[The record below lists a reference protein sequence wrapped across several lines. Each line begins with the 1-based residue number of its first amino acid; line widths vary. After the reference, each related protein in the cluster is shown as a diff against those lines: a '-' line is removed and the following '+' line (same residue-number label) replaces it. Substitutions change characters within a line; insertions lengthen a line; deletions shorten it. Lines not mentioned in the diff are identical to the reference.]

1 MRIISEAQR
10 RQLEDLSEAGLLSGL
25 PLELAEKDIHVT
37 DLLRSLATLRVEHAH
52 FQKTRKDLTGVD
64 VDDGIT
70 MVFAGGTC
78 LSKAYGAIRRMSEDI
93 DIKIILTA
101 PSRLL
106 AKEITDRARLKALHQ
121 AIEAVLAELGFEVPE
136 QVNGAANPFTRDN
149 SRYCIINSK
158 YKGHGAES
166 HLSLRAEL
174 KLELI
179 QRAPKLEPQMLSFGY
194 LHERLASLPLS
205 NPVSMLCIQPSE
217 TLAEKVLSL
226 LRRCAW
232 NWGGFQHAELDP
244 TLVRHVYDVH
254 QITKMDPSTLEVAQ
268 SIFQALVTTDVTE
281 FQGQN
286 PEFDLSPATV
296 LRDTL
301 GKARTSDV
309 LTRQYSLRVL
319 PLIYGPHEVTYQE
332 AFSTFETVAHTLLRT
347 L

>member
-25 PLELAEKDIHVT
+25 PLGLAEKDIHVT

-158 YKGHGAES
+158 YKGHDAES

>member
-10 RQLEDLSEAGLLSGL
+10 QQLEDLSNAGLLSGL
-25 PLELAEKDIHVT
+25 PLELAEKDIHIT
-37 DLLRSLATLRVEHAH
+37 DLLRGLAMLRVEHAR
-52 FQKTRKDLTGVD
+52 FQKTRKNPTGVN

-93 DIKIILTA
+93 DIKIVLTS
-101 PSRLL
+101 PSHLL
-106 AKEITDRARLKALHQ
+106 AKEVGARARLKALHQ
-121 AIEAVLAELGFEVPE
+121 AIETVLAELDFEVPK
-136 QVNGAANPFTRDN
+136 QVNGAANPLIRDN

-158 YKGHGAES
+158 YKGQTES

-179 QRAPKLEPQMLSFGY
+179 QRAPKLEPQTLSFGY

-205 NPVSMLCIQPSE
+205 NPVTMLCIQPSE

-232 NWGGFQHAELDP
+232 NWGGFQHGEMDP

-254 QITKMDPSTLEVAQ
+254 QITKMDPSTIEVAQ
-268 SIFQALVTTDVTE
+268 SIFQALVTTDVVE

-286 PEFDLSPATV
+286 PEFDLSPGTV

-301 GKARTSDV
+301 EKARTSDV

-332 AFSTFETVAHTLLRT
+332 AFSTFEAVAHTLLST